1 MLNAARVGQ
10 IVRIKRATCYYNYKL
25 IRGLVCSPM
34 YLGQRRSQ
42 QINSGMTVPT
52 ESRMSRLE
60 IRASVSLASIF
71 ALRLLGL
78 FLILPVFAVYAQ
90 SLPGGTDA
98 TLVGL
103 ALGIYGLT
111 QGLLQILYGAASDR
125 WGRKPVIAAGLVVFA
140 AGSFLAALAT
150 DIVWT
155 IVGRA
160 VQGAGAISAAVTAFI
175 ADSTRDEHR
184 TKAMALVGGSVAL
197 TFAGSLVLAPLLYPT
212 VGVRGLFALTGVLVV
227 VAIGVLFWVVPSAAV
242 AEVTPDVESSRTQA
256 VLFDLQLARLNIGI
270 FVLHAVLMA
279 MFVVIPILL
288 VQRGLPLSEH
298 WKIYLPTVMLSFA
311 LMAKPLIA
319 AERLGLMRP
328 LFIGSIVLVLAAQLG
343 FVLLGET
350 ILWMALWL
358 LIFFTG
364 FNILEASLPSL
375 VSRLA
380 PASAKGLAL
389 GLYNTAQALGLFAG
403 GALGGSIVAMWGS
416 EAVFVFAAIALAAW
430 WLIALGM
437 RQIPV
442 RSASEP
448 LPI

>member
-1 MLNAARVGQ
+1 M
-10 IVRIKRATCYYNYKL
+10 
-25 IRGLVCSPM
+25 SP
-34 YLGQRRSQ
+34 
-42 QINSGMTVPT
+42 
-52 ESRMSRLE
+52 LE

-90 SLPGGTDA
+90 TLPGGTDA

-111 QGLLQILYGAASDR
+111 QGLLQIPYGAASDR
-125 WGRKPVIAAGLVVFA
+125 WGRKPVIAAGLVIFA
-140 AGSFLAALAT
+140 AGSFLAAFAT

-160 VQGAGAISAAVTAFI
+160 IQGAGAISAAVTAFI

-212 VGVRGLFALTGVLVV
+212 IGVRGLFALTGVLVV
-227 VAIGVLFWVVPSAAV
+227 MAIAVLFWVVPAAAAV
-242 AEVTPDVESSRTQA
+242 AEKHDEDALRTGP
-256 VLFDLQLARLNIGI
+256 VLLEPQLLRLNVGI

-298 WKIYLPTVMLSFA
+298 WKIYLPTVLLSFA
-311 LMAKPLIA
+311 LMAKPLIV
-319 AERLGLMRP
+319 AERRGLMRP
-328 LFIGSIVLVLAAQLG
+328 LFIGSIVLVLTAQLG
-343 FVLLGET
+343 FVLLGDT
-350 ILWMALWL
+350 IAWMALWL

-375 VSRLA
+375 VSRIA
-380 PASAKGLAL
+380 PSSAKGLAL
-389 GLYNTAQALGLFAG
+389 GIYNTAQALGLFAG
-403 GALGGSIVAMWGS
+403 GALGGAIVASWGS

-437 RQIPV
+437 REIPV
-442 RSASEP
+442 TTASEP